1 MAIQLQ
7 ILNGKRQGL
16 VVDLNQAGDMFVGQ
30 RDSAQIRIDD
40 PWISWD
46 HSRIFHRNNE
56 IWVEDL
62 ASTNGTYVNC
72 QRVKCERLNNEDIL
86 FFGKT
91 HALFLQT
98 SDVGPLDYQRGLDMA
113 ADNDNVWSDRR
124 GAGAGTAL
132 GMPTALDNMP
142 MEASPGVQGNGFGD
156 PLFNGSPNMTDSL
169 ARRGRDPFASGE
181 DFNLLESNDSD
192 EFGLFGNSNENPRNT
207 GFSAPLQGGD
217 DPYGL
222 NNTAP
227 MLRPFSEG
235 PAPGIMSSRSSSM
248 GLPPGSQVGPL
259 PSNTDVN
266 DIEKL
271 LSTSSLDDLD
281 DLIPNDHQSPPPPPP
296 LPNPPASM
304 LAPPPMG
311 TGQFAPPPS
320 GIMNSGVLGSG
331 INSLPPLPPPSG
343 RFTPPSLTSSNSLN
357 QPLPPLSGMQS
368 SAMPP
373 GAMPPGAM
381 QSGVVPTLGP
391 LPPLQ
396 SNPPLQQ
403 IPPLQQM
410 PPGQAS
416 PPPQQTTTETIKNMS
431 RDDLIARLT
440 LMQGEMGKLK
450 GAFQAAQ
457 AGGQQAV
464 VQAASI
470 FKDKELDRLNRLLA
484 EVRGELARARDEL
497 ENVCEELDNVT
508 DEMIEKEDLIQEL
521 QDRISQGGDVFAL

>member
-1 MAIQLQ
+1 
-7 ILNGKRQGL
+7 
-16 VVDLNQAGDMFVGQ
+16 MFVGQ

-46 HSRIFHRNNE
+46 HARIFHRNNE

-72 QRVKCERLNNEDIL
+72 QRIKCERLNNEDIL

-98 SDVGPLDYQRGLDMA
+98 SDVGPIDYQRGLDMA
-113 ADNDNVWSDRR
+113 ADNDNVWADRR
-124 GAGAGTAL
+124 GQGAGTAL
-132 GMPTALDNMP
+132 GMPVGMNNAGPLDDMPNM
-142 MEASPGVQGNGFGD
+142 GGNGSFQD
-156 PLFNGSPNMTDSL
+156 PLFNGSANMTDSL

-207 GFSAPLQGGD
+207 GFGAPLQGGD

-222 NNTAP
+222 SNTAP

-235 PAPGIMSSRSSSM
+235 PAPGIMSSRSASM

-281 DLIPNDHQSPPPPPP
+281 DLIPKDHANPPPPPP
-296 LPNPPASM
+296 LPNPPSTV
-304 LAPPPMG
+304 LAPPPLSSG
-311 TGQFAPPPS
+311 KFAPPPPPS

-343 RFTPPSLTSSNSLN
+343 RFTAPGLGSGPTPALN
-357 QPLPPLSGMQS
+357 QPLPPLSGLT
-368 SAMPP
+368 P
-373 GAMPPGAM
+373 GATPP
-381 QSGVVPTLGP
+381 LGP

-396 SNPPLQQ
+396 PTQT
-403 IPPLQQM
+403 
-410 PPGQAS
+410 
-416 PPPQQTTTETIKNMS
+416 PPPHSPAPAQPTTTETIKNMS

-457 AGGQQAV
+457 ANGNQAV
-464 VQAASI
+464 IQAAQV

-484 EVRGELARARDEL
+484 EVRAELARTRDEL
-497 ENVCEELDNVT
+497 ENVCEELDTVT

>member
-124 GAGAGTAL
+124 GPGAGTAL
-132 GMPTALDNMP
+132 GMPTGLDMP
-142 MEASPGVQGNGFGD
+142 PMDPAPGMPANGFQD
-156 PLFNGSPNMTDSL
+156 PLFNNSTNLTDSL

-222 NNTAP
+222 SNTAP
-227 MLRPFSEG
+227 MLRPFSDG
-235 PAPGIMSSRSSSM
+235 PAPGIMSSRSASM

-281 DLIPNDHQSPPPPPP
+281 DLIPHDHQNPPPPPP
-296 LPNPPASM
+296 LPNPPATM
-304 LAPPPMG
+304 LAPPPMAS
-311 TGQFAPPPS
+311 GQFAPPPS

-331 INSLPPLPPPSG
+331 INALPPLPPPSG
-343 RFTPPSLTSSNSLN
+343 RFTPPNITSAPPPLN

-368 SAMPP
+368 GVTPP
-373 GAMPPGAM
+373 
-381 QSGVVPTLGP
+381 LGP

-396 SNPPLQQ
+396 S
-403 IPPLQQM
+403 IPPLQSM
-410 PPGQAS
+410 PPIQSA
-416 PPPQQTTTETIKNMS
+416 PAPQQTATETIKSMS

-484 EVRGELARARDEL
+484 EVRAELARARDEL